1 MQAGNMRGD
10 INNLTYSL
18 GGFGHYQEKG
28 EPTKMRFCWCSTD
41 LSVKWQMTP
50 AQKHLQGIALKL
62 ATRGLCVEG
71 FSAKVRAGA
80 GIQAKS
86 RSKRGLAEGSIQ

>member
-1 MQAGNMRGD
+1 
-10 INNLTYSL
+10 
-18 GGFGHYQEKG
+18 
-28 EPTKMRFCWCSTD
+28 MRFCWCSTD